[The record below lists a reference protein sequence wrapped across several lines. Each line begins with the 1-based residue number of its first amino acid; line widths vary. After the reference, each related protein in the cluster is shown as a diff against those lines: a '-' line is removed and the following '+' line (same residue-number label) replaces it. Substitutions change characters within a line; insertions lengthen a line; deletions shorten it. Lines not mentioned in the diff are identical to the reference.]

1 MNKSG
6 IMERNRWY
14 DCDLGKKGDLIPHL
28 VFPRPKLVSTEEQ
41 PGFQFCGTVGNK
53 KKLCQIID
61 HSKNRLKKSVIS
73 VTFYIGKE

>member
-53 KKLCQIID
+53 KKHQYTFKTTFVKSQITVRID
-61 HSKNRLKKSVIS
+61 
-73 VTFYIGKE
+73 